1 MCPSKASRTISLA
14 LEMIESGLT
23 SAPQIILLLNVTL
36 TLHGQ
41 LPERAMQVRAI
52 HGQSPE
58 RAMQVRSILV
68 VCSETVSG
76 RLFRP
81 RFVAFLCEAL
91 NGFMRRLRWAEIW
104 S

>member
-52 HGQSPE
+52 
-58 RAMQVRSILV
+58 LV

-76 RLFRP
+76 RLFCP